1 MSNQSHNC
9 TDSVVNATT
18 MSTLLGDGR
27 RAMRRGRLYR
37 ALDILGAAL
46 AILFV
51 LPLFA
56 VLSLV
61 ILCEGQGPVLVRY
74 RRVRADASQHYLLK
88 FRTERPETNGCAQ
101 SAGSRLGAVL
111 LTTGLDE
118 IPLLISV
125 LKGDLPICGHYTWRQ
140 VMGWLST
147 PEGQDQ

>member
-1 MSNQSHNC
+1 MSNQAHNR
-9 TDSVVNATT
+9 SKPVVNATT
-18 MSTLLGDGR
+18 MSTLLGGGQ
-27 RAMRRGRLYR
+27 RATRRGRLYR
-37 ALDILGAAL
+37 ALDISGAAL
-46 AILFV
+46 AILLV

-56 VLSLV
+56 VLSLM

-88 FRTERPETNGCAQ
+88 FRTERPGTNGCVE

-125 LKGDLPICGHYTWRQ
+125 LKGDLPICGHYSWRQ
-140 VMGWLST
+140 VMAWLSAL
-147 PEGQDQ
+147 EGQDQ